1 MQTTYLEFHP
11 FRLDKTNAI
20 LWRNDQVVPLRP
32 KNFAMLCYLAERS
45 GTLVTK
51 DELLDAVW
59 QRRFVGEAVLK
70 VCINEVRRALG
81 DNVSAPRYL
90 LTVPRRGYRFIAPVT
105 EVKSPEEAEEVICAV
120 FPKNQRSDKA
130 AYWIDRASPQ
140 ARLLASWQKSL
151 EGSRQVVFV
160 TGESGI
166 GKSTLIE
173 MFLSAISSQNPGV
186 LRMRCIERF
195 GQGEALLPMIEA
207 IEKRCNAPEGRK
219 LVELLYRHAPVWLA
233 QLPSVLRP
241 EERVALQQEI
251 FGASRERMVREGCE
265 LLETLSK
272 APLILVLED
281 LHWSDHATL
290 DFLSLLAQRH
300 VTAYLMVLATYRPV
314 DASQQVHPVT
324 EVHRDLQLRGFCS
337 EVALEPFSRNEVK
350 HYLTRR
356 CPGINIPDS
365 ISQSLFIRTGGHPL
379 FISNLIEYLIDQHQ
393 WSPLSQQIAIDTALP
408 ETIRRVIE
416 REIERLSP
424 DEQRVLTV
432 ASVTGMRFSV
442 SLLCNVLGMEIAE
455 ADRCCDALARRGQIL
470 VPDGME
476 QSAKGVVASYYAFR
490 HALYLE
496 VFYQRLSPSETIR
509 MHLRIGE
516 CLEEAYGE
524 QNVEHA
530 GELALHFENGWDWLR
545 AIRYLV
551 QAADNSTKR
560 FANRQAHDYLKRAV
574 RMIERLPGEQQAKTS
589 ISLLKQSAAVRRSMG
604 DMAGAKTDLEK
615 MLAVAK
621 ALGDGREQ
629 AVGLLELSRVLVLL
643 NRLECLEFAE
653 QAVSASAALEDKVF
667 HSIVKGMWG
676 GLNLLLRPWR
686 EDYSAACHESMAA
699 VRATGNPLALH
710 SRLTQHIYVELLAS
724 NYQAAATT
732 AVEALALSRIMGDG
746 YMFIAGHYY
755 YGLTLLHKGE
765 WGRLR
770 ETAEQSRRAFE
781 GHDAGL
787 LLRLHRHI
795 LMGWLHVVSGDFSRA
810 KAYCEEALS
819 EGVGAWADFVSV
831 HCSAILGKALHGLK
845 DYAGAIRCFDAF
857 FQAEKNNALPIFS
870 NYFFPA
876 CFGVGETWLALGK
889 LDKARRYAQRLY
901 DLSSGP
907 SERTYLALS
916 HRLFAEIAIVEES
929 WDEAH
934 SHITEALEI
943 VENAEIPLAAWKV
956 YATGEKLH
964 YRRDDVKRM
973 GYYRSKKQ
981 DEIDQLLDSLQPSDP
996 LRKHLLNLAGTD
1008 GSDSL
1013 SSVRY
1018 SPLQG
1023 I

>member
-1 MQTTYLEFHP
+1 MQTNYLEFHP

-20 LWRNDQVVPLRP
+20 LWCDDQVVRLRP
-32 KNFAMLCYLAERS
+32 KSFAMLCYLAERS

-59 QRRFVGEAVLK
+59 QRRCVGEAVLK
-70 VCINEVRRALG
+70 VCINELRRALG
-81 DNVSAPRYL
+81 DNVSTPNYL

-105 EVKSPEEAEEVICAV
+105 DVKSPEKAEKTAFAV
-120 FPKNQRSDKA
+120 LSKNQLPDYA
-130 AYWIDRASPQ
+130 AYWIDRAQPQ
-140 ARLLASWQKSL
+140 ARLLAIWQKSL
-151 EGSRQVVFV
+151 KGSRQVVFV
-160 TGESGI
+160 TGEGGI
-166 GKSTLIE
+166 GKTTLIE
-173 MFLSAISSQNPGV
+173 MFLSAISSQSPGV

-207 IEKRCNAPEGRK
+207 IEKRCSAPDGKK
-219 LVELLYRHAPVWLA
+219 LIDLLYRHAPVWLA
-233 QLPSVLRP
+233 QLPSVLQP

-272 APLILVLED
+272 VPLVLVLED

-300 VTAYLMVLATYRPV
+300 MTARLMVLATYRPL

-324 EVHRDLQLRGFCS
+324 GVHRDLQLKLREVCS
-337 EVALEPFSRNEVK
+337 EVALEPFSLDEAK

-356 CPGINIPDS
+356 FPGIDIPDS

-379 FISNLIEYLIDQHQ
+379 FISNLIEYLINQYQ
-393 WSPLSQQIAIDTALP
+393 WSPSSHKIVVDTALP

-424 DEQRVLTV
+424 EEQRVLTA
-432 ASVTGMRFSV
+432 ASVAGMQFRV
-442 SLLCNVLGMEIAE
+442 SLLCAVLGMEITE
-455 ADRCCDALARRGQIL
+455 VDRCCNTLVRRGQIL
-470 VPDGME
+470 VSNGME
-476 QSAKGVVASYYAFR
+476 QSAKGGVAGHYAFR

-496 VFYQRLSPSETIR
+496 VLYQRLSPAEAIR

-516 CLEEAYGE
+516 CLEELYGE

-545 AIRYLV
+545 TIRYLI
-551 QAADNSTKR
+551 QAADNSTRR
-560 FANRQAHDYLKRAV
+560 FANRQAHDYLVHAFRV
-574 RMIERLPGEQQAKTS
+574 IERLPTEQQAKTS
-589 ISLLKQSAAVRRSMG
+589 MSLLKQSAAVRRSMG

-615 MLAVAK
+615 MLAVART
-621 ALGDGREQ
+621 LGNSREQ
-629 AVGLLELSRVLVLL
+629 VVGLLELSRVLVLL

-653 QAVSASAALEDKVF
+653 QAVSACVTLEDKVLQA
-667 HSIVKGMWG
+667 IVKGMWG

-686 EDYSAACHESMAA
+686 EDYSVACHESMEA

-724 NYQAAATT
+724 NYQSAATT
-732 AVEALALSRIMGDG
+732 AVEALALSRLMGDG

-755 YGLTLLHKGE
+755 YGLVLLHSGE

-781 GHDAGL
+781 WHDGGL
-787 LLRLHRHI
+787 LLRVHRHI
-795 LMGWLHVVSGDFSRA
+795 LMGWLHVAGGDFSGA

-857 FQAEKNNALPIFS
+857 FQAEKNKALP
-870 NYFFPA
+870 
-876 CFGVGETWLALGK
+876 
-889 LDKARRYAQRLY
+889 
-901 DLSSGP
+901 
-907 SERTYLALS
+907 
-916 HRLFAEIAIVEES
+916 
-929 WDEAH
+929 
-934 SHITEALEI
+934 
-943 VENAEIPLAAWKV
+943 
-956 YATGEKLH
+956 
-964 YRRDDVKRM
+964 
-973 GYYRSKKQ
+973 
-981 DEIDQLLDSLQPSDP
+981 
-996 LRKHLLNLAGTD
+996 
-1008 GSDSL
+1008 
-1013 SSVRY
+1013 
-1018 SPLQG
+1018 
-1023 I
+1023 